1 MYECSSLLAAYLISV
16 SRECP
21 KIAASTTAKHA
32 APKKRDFCL
41 CLSGEDLEMFPVCT
55 EMVGSRAAAPFDE
68 ERISLISAKVSVSL
82 TSEVFD
88 SCLESFLHDC
98 RFSCDLQ

>member
-1 MYECSSLLAAYLISV
+1 MYECSWLLAAYLISV

-21 KIAASTTAKHA
+21 KTAASTTAKHA

-41 CLSGEDLEMFPVCT
+41 CFSGEDLEMFPVCT

-68 ERISLISAKVSVSL
+68 ERISKVCVSL
-82 TSEVFD
+82 TSEG
-88 SCLESFLHDC
+88 SFPILPGELPAPLP
-98 RFSCDLQ
+98 FQL